1 MLAATWYHVA
11 GTSRVHNIVA
21 ALERVLLNEPGFSPK
36 LPTLR
41 YHVRR
46 WYLAQV
52 LGRPVVPIPY
62 QVPHGSQAASATLG
76 HHAGQP
82 ERRGWKDHHRERS
95 GRACR
100 RGKQARGVARPRSAG
115 ELGQLVDPPR
125 GKTKN
130 PKLFEV
136 DAAVEA
142 IEMLISE
149 GWEWVFVDTG
159 PARIDLIEAGIA
171 VADLVLIPT
180 RPSAFDIEQTAIC
193 VELCEN
199 HGKAH
204 AFVLNHAPAGAK
216 VSKLTRSSIK
226 FLQKNGSTVIDA
238 PLTYQEAYMAAATV
252 GKSAPEVERG
262 DDAHKEIEALWAV
275 VKKLLVGKVS

>member
-1 MLAATWYHVA
+1 M
-11 GTSRVHNIVA
+11 
-21 ALERVLLNEPGFSPK
+21 
-36 LPTLR
+36 
-41 YHVRR
+41 
-46 WYLAQV
+46 
-52 LGRPVVPIPY
+52 
-62 QVPHGSQAASATLG
+62 
-76 HHAGQP
+76 
-82 ERRGWKDHHRERS
+82 
-95 GRACR
+95 
-100 RGKQARGVARPRSAG
+100 
-115 ELGQLVDPPR
+115 DPPR

-159 PARIDLIEAGIA
+159 PARIDLIETGIA

-238 PLTYQEAYMAAATV
+238 PLAVGRREEAPCGKGVLMANLEGEDMEILASFSRRPASLAGRRERETRPLSPADRRRITLRGAPAPPKRLQLNLKVLPEFHERVSALALNEGVAMITVIERAVEAYARA
-252 GKSAPEVERG
+252 
-262 DDAHKEIEALWAV
+262 KEA
-275 VKKLLVGKVS
+275 G